1 MKHIFNYFLLLC
13 IAFTAAAMVACGNDG
28 GTSDPE
34 NETPDTPT
42 PPVETIESAKLEK
55 TKTVVTETSV
65 EFSVETTG
73 FTKYAYTVAEDT
85 GSNEAPLS
93 SLIFATGTQG
103 TLTDG
108 SNVIKITTLKPS
120 TSYIVYVAFSKE
132 NTISRFVLDV
142 KFTTGAFEDELTFF
156 NINYQ
161 DISAHF
167 NFPHDKVQEGNVIK
181 WQLMDLP
188 TYNSFIQSD
197 IDVFALCLKDDVYH
211 NYITESTTWLFNED
225 NSYFTNNDY
234 GTEDTLLRWF
244 PIVPGQPMY
253 LSMAEYAYNAEEVWW
268 RAGWGPGYYTPLFDL
283 DKYYEDYANS
293 PNGILDST
301 PYYTGYHRRDFVM
314 SKEPSR
320 LKDVPEIK
328 MELTPLGGRITLTPT
343 DNIYGMCYCIIDSGT
358 YFNEI
363 LPLLGNNKDY
373 LQWYISSYH
382 AFAVGQIA
390 RTVFGQ
396 TDIILENDYWMQQ
409 NTQYML
415 LVTSL
420 SDEKG
425 SKQSFVTKNFPLPKP
440 TKTAPSVEVKGVEK
454 PADEVELSGAQRH
467 DEVYFNI
474 KCTSGADNNAFTGQY
489 IANYE
494 RDWAAMVQSFKKNYN
509 MTEEEA
515 NTELVKQY
523 GASFTAEE
531 LAAINSAEGLTIRFD
546 TRADATTFCGAVI
559 MNDEGVYSVASVGN
573 YRSLKEPAAA
583 PADMSVLNNLK
594 DTWTATATIRYTRW
608 HYDESRPDGDKNYQQ
623 THEEVKTSKVV
634 IGDVGYEATL
644 PDEIYDI
651 FFKSSSLKTKEEVD
665 AVYNQFKSS
674 VDDFNQQLINQNRIL
689 CQGFDLETTYSGYY
703 TQYASPYELFIAD
716 GDVYSAYNYESPIFD
731 FGPKWYLE
739 IDTNGNV
746 TAPFNAN
753 YFAPASQWYEYVYS
767 FIGCSDAHSLPYVLN
782 EKSEIVNGHF
792 PVTISDDGNTI
803 TINPL
808 VYGESQETYYPNI
821 ARTYVQGGQNVF
833 QFYSQIVSPIVLTRG
848 YSETV
853 TPAATSAVRVESQ
866 TPATLH
872 ASEQGIAR
880 KSRTALPTNCAL
892 RKRTKVKY
900 DILSQEEFRANI
912 NKFVENFKQKM
923 Q

>member
-13 IAFTAAAMVACGNDG
+13 ITFTAAAMVACGNDG
-28 GTSDPE
+28 GTSGPE
-34 NETPDTPT
+34 NETPET

-73 FTKYAYTVAEDT
+73 FTKYAYTIQEDN

-103 TLTDG
+103 TLKDG
-108 SNVIKITTLKPS
+108 SNVIKVENLKPS

-132 NTISRFVLDV
+132 NTISRYVIDV
-142 KFTTGAFEDELTFF
+142 KFTTGAFTDELTFF

-167 NFPHDKVQEGNVIK
+167 NYPHDKVQEGNVIK
-181 WQLMDLP
+181 WQLSDIP
-188 TYNSFIQSD
+188 TYNTFIQSD
-197 IDVFALCLKDDVYH
+197 IDVFALCMKDDVYH

-225 NSYFTNNDY
+225 NAYFTNNDY
-234 GTEDTLLRWF
+234 GTEDTLMHWF

-314 SKEPSR
+314 SKQPSR
-320 LKDVPEIK
+320 MKDVPQIDID
-328 MELTPLGGRITLTPT
+328 LHPLGGRITLTPT
-343 DNIYGMCYCIIDSGT
+343 DNIYGMCYCILDLAT
-358 YFNEI
+358 YSEM
-363 LPLLGNNKDY
+363 LRLLDNNKDY
-373 LQWYISSYH
+373 VQWYITSYH
-382 AFAVGQIA
+382 AFAVTQI
-390 RTVFGQ
+390 TNNVFGQ

-409 NTQYML
+409 NTQYMI

-420 SDEKG
+420 SDERG
-425 SKQSFVTKNFPLPKP
+425 SRQSFVTKTFSLPKP
-440 TKTAPSVEVKGVEK
+440 TKAAPTVEVKGVAK
-454 PADEVELSGAQRH
+454 PADEVETSGAQRH

-474 KCTSGADNNAFTGQY
+474 KATSGADNNAFTGKY

-494 RDWAAMVQSFKKNYN
+494 RDWAAMVQTVMKQTNCTK
-509 MTEEEA
+509 EEA
-515 NTELVKQY
+515 NTEIIKQY
-523 GASFTAEE
+523 GASFSAEE
-531 LAAINSAEGLTIRFD
+531 LAAINSDEGLTVRFE

-559 MNDEGVYSVASVGN
+559 MNDEGVYSVGSVGEI
-573 YRSLKEPAAA
+573 RSLKEPAAT
-583 PADMSVLNNLK
+583 PADMQKLNALK
-594 DTWTATATIRYTRW
+594 GEWTATATINYTRW
-608 HYDESRPDGDKNYQQ
+608 FYDESRPEGEKNYQA
-623 THEEVKTSKVV
+623 TIEEVKTSKVV
-634 IGDVGYEATL
+634 IGEVGYEATL
-644 PDEIYDI
+644 PESVYDL
-651 FFKSSSLKTKEEVD
+651 FFKSSTLKTKEEVD
-665 AVYNQFKSS
+665 AVYNQFKEC
-674 VDDFNQQLINQNRIL
+674 VDGFNQHLVEQNRIL
-689 CQGFDLETTYSGYY
+689 CQGFDLETTHSGYY
-703 TQYASPYELFIAD
+703 TKYASPYELFIAD
-716 GDVYSAYNYESPIFD
+716 GDTYSAYNYESPVFD

-739 IDTNGNV
+739 IDTDGNI

-753 YFAPASQWYEYVYS
+753 YFAPTSQWGENVYS
-767 FIGCSDAHSLPYVLN
+767 FIGCSDQHSLPYVMN

-808 VYGESQETYYPNI
+808 VYGEAQESFYPNI

-833 QFYSQIVSPIVLTRG
+833 QLYSRIISPIVLTRG
-848 YSETV
+848 YSE
-853 TPAATSAVRVESQ
+853 PAAPAAASAVRVESQ
-866 TPATLH
+866 KPASLH
-872 ASEQGIAR
+872 TSKQGIAR
-880 KSRTALPTNCAL
+880 KSRTALPVGCAL
-892 RKRTKVKY
+892 RERTKVKY
-900 DILSQEEFRANI
+900 DILSKEEFQANL